1 MGRIS
6 PPAPTVKPS
15 RLDIANAPTRL
26 GTAESNGAMDAKKA
40 RQERAQQYAHWKE
53 NHPAGVKAS
62 KKAEEE
68 VIREMRAKWNASNPT
83 RIPLSRE
90 PAVSKLSA
98 PRVQVSKRMPE
109 TRQKRAPMPGRRRLG
124 GTLPEMRSNALRW
137 CEGELRELATKD
149 KVAYPQGRQPGTAAF
164 AITYVSTHT
173 EPRRPS

>member
-1 MGRIS
+1 
-6 PPAPTVKPS
+6 
-15 RLDIANAPTRL
+15 
-26 GTAESNGAMDAKKA
+26 MDAKKA

-173 EPRRPS
+173 EPRRPQ